1 MGAGEGES
9 IKESCLTKASGGV
22 MTSQVAKLK
31 VAASVARDCAFWAE
45 GDGWAGICEELSVT
59 VRGSSFEDAKR
70 QMEAALQDY
79 IEKVLRRHSKT
90 RAKKI
95 A

>member
-1 MGAGEGES
+1 
-9 IKESCLTKASGGV
+9 
-22 MTSQVAKLK
+22 MTSKAVKLK
-31 VAASVARDCAFWAE
+31 VAASVARDCEFWAE
-45 GDGWAGICEELSVT
+45 DDGWAGLCKEPSVT

-79 IEKVLRRHSKT
+79 IEKALRLHFKRG
-90 RAKKI
+90 AKKI